1 MKNVRYK
8 GKIYGYDEAKN
19 TLTELDA
26 SGNPTANAITDFA
39 AADLEA
45 VVGGDPG
52 EVALNAMR
60 AKLAGAEGELAK
72 LRKSLGGLKPD
83 EISSLVTELQ
93 ERRANEEKLKQDEL
107 KKQGKFQELLDQ
119 KEKAIGELNA
129 KYQTELSD
137 WQGKFRSER
146 INNTLLSL
154 ASRPEVVNP
163 GQIVALVRS
172 RVSLDEN
179 GNVVVLDE
187 TGKSPAV
194 NDKMQ
199 PLAPKD
205 FMDGF
210 LKENPHFLRGHPGGA
225 GSGGGAG
232 GGTGAG
238 TVRAKKDLKNDDER
252 AAFIKEHGRD
262 KYLSLPNG

>member
-1 MKNVRYK
+1 MKKVRYK
-8 GKIYGYDEAKN
+8 GKVYAHDEAKG

-26 SGNPTANAITDFA
+26 AGNPTSNVLTEFDAG
-39 AADLEA
+39 DLEA
-45 VVGGDPG
+45 AGGGPDPN
-52 EVALNAMR
+52 EAALNALRSELGR
-60 AKLAGAEGELAK
+60 AKAELQK
-72 LRKSLGGLKPD
+72 LQGSLGGLKPD

-93 ERRANEEKLKQDEL
+93 ERRANEEKLKQEEL

-119 KEKAIGELNA
+119 KERSIAELSA
-129 KYQTELSD
+129 KYQNELSD
-137 WQGKFRSER
+137 WQGRFKSER

-163 GQIVALVRS
+163 AQIVSLVRS
-172 RVSLDEN
+172 RVSLDDN
-179 GNVVVLDE
+179 GNVVVMDE

-210 LKENPHFLRGHPGGA
+210 LKDNPHFLRGHPGGA

-232 GGTGAG
+232 GAGGAI
-238 TVRAKKDLKNDDER
+238 RSKKDFKSDDER
-252 AAFIKEHGRD
+252 AAYIGEHGRD